1 MKSIL
6 KVAIG
11 VVFGFLISGWVVE
24 QYFNDRININ
34 EVTNQ
39 IELDGINPENLEL
52 NEKLSLYCNSL
63 YLKYNK

>member
-1 MKSIL
+1 MKSVL
-6 KVAIG
+6 KVAISL
-11 VVFGFLISGWVVE
+11 VFGFLISGWFVE
-24 QYFNDRININ
+24 QYFDDRIIIN

-39 IELDGINPENLEL
+39 IELDGVNPENLGI

>member
-1 MKSIL
+1 MKSVL
-6 KVAIG
+6 KVSIG
-11 VVFGFLISGWVVE
+11 AVFGFLISGWAIE
-24 QYFNDRININ
+24 QYFNDRIIIN

-39 IELDGINPENLEL
+39 IELDGVNPENLEL

>member
-1 MKSIL
+1 MIKI
-6 KVAIG
+6 VIG
-11 VVFGFLISGWVVE
+11 AVFGFLISGWAVE
-24 QYFNDRININ
+24 QYFNDRIIIN

-39 IELDGINPENLEL
+39 IELDGVNPENLGI

>member
-1 MKSIL
+1 MKSVL
-6 KVAIG
+6 KVSIG

>member
-1 MKSIL
+1 MIKIT
-6 KVAIG
+6 IG
-11 VVFGFLISGWVVE
+11 VVFGFLISGWFVD
-24 QYFNDRININ
+24 QYFNDRIIIN

-39 IELDGINPENLEL
+39 IELDGVNQESLEL

>member
-39 IELDGINPENLEL
+39 IEFDGINPENLEL